1 MAIKFQYNKTSLGE
15 LDKQLKMRN
24 RALPTIKSKESA
36 LRMEVKKAKDI
47 STQYVEKLDALVN
60 EYDYMTAL
68 WGEFDPELLKVK
80 DVKLSIQK
88 IAGVRIP
95 VLNDI
100 VYEQKPLNLFSAPL
114 WITDGIAL
122 LKDLAR
128 LGLEREF
135 YLRKMELLD
144 RARKKTTQ
152 KVNLYEKVQIP
163 GYEDAIRK
171 IKRFLED
178 EENLSKSSQ
187 KIVKDRHQQEEQER
201 GIAV

>member
-1 MAIKFQYNKTSLGE
+1 MAIKFQYNKTALGD
-15 LDKQLKMRN
+15 LGKQLKMRT

-36 LRMEVKKAKDI
+36 LRMEVKKAKD
-47 STQYVEKLDALVN
+47 TVTEYKTRVEALLK
-60 EYDYMTAL
+60 EYEYMSAL
-68 WGEFDPELLKVK
+68 WGEFDPELLRVV
-80 DVKLSIQK
+80 DVEMSISK

-95 VLNDI
+95 VLTQ
-100 VYEQKPLNLFSAPL
+100 VVFEQKSYNLFSAPV
-114 WITDGIAL
+114 WITDGINL
-122 LKDLAR
+122 LKELAQ

-135 YLRKMELLD
+135 FVRKMELLD
-144 RARKKTTQ
+144 FARKKTTQ

-187 KIVKDRHQQEEQER
+187 KIVKTRHQAEEMEAQ
-201 GIAV
+201 A